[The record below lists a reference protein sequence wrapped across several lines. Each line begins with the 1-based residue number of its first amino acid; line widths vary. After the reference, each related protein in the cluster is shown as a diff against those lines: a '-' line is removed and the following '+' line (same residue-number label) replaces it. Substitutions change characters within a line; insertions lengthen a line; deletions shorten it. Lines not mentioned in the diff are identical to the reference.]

1 MMVRDLLVGDLNRD
15 ILATYCGCSNADK
28 LLREKADRVV
38 LTAKEVA
45 KLQELLDEFN
55 AYVYY
60 KAQKAPPYMFAVGP
74 YKRVLLNDIQYDIQ
88 EQVEYDDEGEVIAY
102 VYIIS
107 NSNGYYKRLWLD
119 AYEVHNELYIDFLS
133 EIADGIEL
141 DGILKGGVF
150 AGYYDLLVEDYG
162 PLFAG
167 LELHETASKIQ
178 KIINKAIDRILYL
191 AGISDYNPL
200 KVIEE
205 VRWENIGGEQLERY
219 LLE

>member
-1 MMVRDLLVGDLNRD
+1 MVRDLLVGDLNRD
-15 ILATYCGCSNADK
+15 ILATYCGYSNADK

-141 DGILKGGVF
+141 DRILKVGVF

-167 LELHETASKIQ
+167 LELHETAGKIQ
-178 KIINKAIDRILYL
+178 RIISKAIDRILYL

-200 KVIEE
+200 EVIEE
-205 VRWENIGGEQLERY
+205 MRWENIGGEQLERY